1 MEWVHRADDWLTRVI
16 DAVKDGEDGEQQWPW
31 HKCKSWCQFFTVC
44 RPPQPDLTVPIPEGD
59 LADLVR
65 LGYQARTERKNWEK
79 IEDAVIKDLKGLTGR
94 VGDIQVITTSVNG
107 AQRSYQ
113 RVEFREISS

>member
-1 MEWVHRADDWLTRVI
+1 
-16 DAVKDGEDGEQQWPW
+16 
-31 HKCKSWCQFFTVC
+31 
-44 RPPQPDLTVPIPEGD
+44 
-59 LADLVR
+59 
-65 LGYQARTERKNWEK
+65 LGYQARSERKNWEK